1 MNSELRSWLAEDNQL
16 TREQLTERVRRSGP
30 ASDATETN
38 SEIHRTFRRMSGF
51 GPLTRLLAS
60 EDVNDICING
70 PGEVLVDAGGRW
82 HRSGIEVNGEDLDLM
97 VERLLAPSGR
107 RLDRLHP
114 MVDAQLD
121 DGSRINVVR
130 SPVALGGPLVTIR
143 RFKSWGHPL
152 DSFGDELQIDQIR
165 AALSSRLNIVVSG
178 ATGAGK
184 TSLLSALVNELPSD
198 ERLVLVEDTAEVYA
212 SAHSVVRMETQPAVG
227 ELSVHISLR
236 DLVRNAMR
244 MRPDRLIVGE
254 VRGAE
259 ALDLL
264 LALNT
269 GHRGSLAT
277 CHGSNSGAVLE
288 RIALLA
294 QLSREADSGA
304 IRSMVKAGIDLV
316 VHVERIGTERR
327 ISEIARIADVGF
339 I

>member
-1 MNSELRSWLAEDNQL
+1 MSSELRSWLADDAQL
-16 TREQLTERVRRSGP
+16 TKEQLTERVRRSGP
-30 ASDATETN
+30 ASGATETY

-82 HRSGIEVNGEDLDLM
+82 HRSGIQVDGDDLDLM
-97 VERLLAPSGR
+97 IERLLAPSGR

-114 MVDAQLD
+114 IVDAQLG
-121 DGSRINVVR
+121 DGSRINVVS
-130 SPVALGGPLVTIR
+130 SPVALGGPIVTIR
-143 RFKSWGHPL
+143 RFKTWGHPL
-152 DSFGDELQIDQIR
+152 DSFGDESQVTQIR
-165 AALSSRLNIVVSG
+165 AALRNRLNIVVSG

-184 TSLLSALVNELPSD
+184 TSLITALVNELPED
-198 ERLVLVEDTAEVYA
+198 ERLVLVEDTAELYA
-212 SAHSVVRMETQPAVG
+212 PAHSVVRMETQPAVG

-236 DLVRNAMR
+236 DLLRNALR

-254 VRGAE
+254 VRGPE

-294 QLSREADSGA
+294 QLSREADAGP

-316 VHVERIGTERR
+316 VHVERTGSDRR
-327 ISEIARIADVGF
+327 ISEIVRTADLSF
-339 I
+339 T

>member
-1 MNSELRSWLAEDNQL
+1 LAEDTEL
-16 TREQLTERVRRSGP
+16 TPEQLTERVRRSGP
-30 ASDATETN
+30 ASNATETN
-38 SEIHRTFRRMSGF
+38 SEIHRTFRRVSGF
-51 GPLTRLLAS
+51 GPLTRLLGS

-82 HRSGIEVNGEDLDLM
+82 HRSGIEIDSEDLDLM
-97 VERLLAPSGR
+97 VERLLAHSGR

-114 MVDAQLD
+114 MVDAQLE

-130 SPVALGGPLVTIR
+130 SPVALDGPLVTIR

-152 DSFGDELQIDQIR
+152 DSFGNETQIAQIR
-165 AALSSRLNIVVSG
+165 TALSARLNILVSG

-184 TSLLSALVNELPSD
+184 TSLITALVNELPGD
-198 ERLVLVEDTAEVYA
+198 ERLVLVEDTAELYA
-212 SAHSVVRMETQPAVG
+212 PADSVVRMETQPVVG
-227 ELSVHISLR
+227 ETSVQITMR

-277 CHGSNSGAVLE
+277 CHGSNCSAVLE
-288 RIALLA
+288 RISLLA
-294 QLSREADSGA
+294 QLSREAEADA
-304 IRSMVKAGIDLV
+304 IRSMVKTGIDMV
-316 VHVERIGTERR
+316 VHVERSGSERR
-327 ISEIARIADVGF
+327 ISEIVGKADLGF